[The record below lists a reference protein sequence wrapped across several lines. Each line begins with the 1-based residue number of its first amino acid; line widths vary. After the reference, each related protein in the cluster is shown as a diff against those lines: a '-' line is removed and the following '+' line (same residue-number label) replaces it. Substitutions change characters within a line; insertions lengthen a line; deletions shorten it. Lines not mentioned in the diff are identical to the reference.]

1 MIKIPDIGQIRA
13 ADQYTITHEPVSSAD
28 LMERAA
34 GLCFEWIR
42 EKIPD
47 TKQSFVVFA
56 GSGNNGGDGLVIA
69 RMLHD
74 SGYSVDVNLIHLS
87 DKLSPDC
94 KQNLERLK
102 KILKINIVAKAGE
115 IPVFSSDSIIIDA
128 LLGSGIS
135 RAPEGIAL
143 NVIEKINASE
153 NMVFSIDLPSGMLA
167 DESSQNHSEKIVKAG
182 ITLTIGAPK
191 LALFMPE
198 NGIYCGEWT
207 LIPIG
212 LHEDFM
218 HQLPTKYF
226 YLQPSDFYNAF
237 PLRKTFSHK
246 GTFGH
251 ALLIAGSKGK
261 TGAAVLAAKACLRS
275 GCGLT
280 TVHCPADSLNIIQ
293 TSAPEAM
300 STIDANPD
308 FISGIPD
315 LSPFT
320 AIAFG
325 PGCGQN
331 KATATA
337 LKLLIQESK
346 VPLLIDA
353 DGLNMLADN
362 KTWLAF
368 LPENT
373 ILTPHP
379 GEFNRLFGESKNDF
393 ERLQKAIESAA
404 KYKCIIVLKG
414 AYTAVISPNGQV
426 FFNCSGNP
434 GMAKGGSGD
443 LLTGLIAG
451 FLARGIP
458 ALNAALT
465 GVYLHGL
472 AGDLAAEAL
481 TQEAMNAGD
490 LIAYLPKAWAR
501 ILQNQE

>member
-13 ADQYTITHEPVSSAD
+13 ADQYTIANEPVSSAN

-34 GLCFEWIR
+34 RLCFEWIR
-42 EKIPD
+42 KNIPD
-47 TKQSFVVFA
+47 TKQKFVVFA

-74 SGYSVDVNLIHLS
+74 SGYSVSISLIHLS

-94 KQNLERLK
+94 KLNFDKLQKNLK
-102 KILKINIVAKAGE
+102 VNIVDKTVD
-115 IPVFSSDSIIIDA
+115 IPTFSSDSIIIDA

-135 RAPEGIAL
+135 RAPEGIVL
-143 NVIEKINASE
+143 NVIETINTSE
-153 NMVFSIDLPSGMLA
+153 NTVIAIDLPSGLFA
-167 DESSQNHSEKIVKAG
+167 DESSQNHSDKIVKAD

-198 NGIYCGEWT
+198 NGIYCGKWT

-218 HQLPTKYF
+218 QKLPVKYF
-226 YLQPSDFYNAF
+226 YLQASDFYNSF
-237 PLRKTFSHK
+237 PVRKTFSHK

-251 ALLIAGSKGK
+251 ALIMAGSKGK

-280 TVHCPADSLNIIQ
+280 TVHCPADSLKIIQ
-293 TSAPEAM
+293 TAATEAM
-300 STIDANPD
+300 STIDENLD
-308 FISGIPD
+308 YISMIPD
-315 LSPFT
+315 LSPFS

-331 KATATA
+331 KATATS

-346 VPLLIDA
+346 APLLIDA
-353 DGLNMLADN
+353 DGLNILSTN

-379 GEFNRLFGESKNDF
+379 GEFKRLFGESKNDF
-393 ERLQKAIESAA
+393 NRLEKAIELAV
-404 KYKCIIVLKG
+404 KYKFIIVLKG
-414 AYTAVISPNGQV
+414 AYTAIVSPIGQV

-443 LLTGLIAG
+443 VLTGLIAG
-451 FLARGIP
+451 LLARGIP
-458 ALNAALT
+458 ALNAALI

-472 AGDLAAEAL
+472 AGDIAAEIL

-490 LIAYLPKAWAR
+490 LISSLPKAWAK
-501 ILQNQE
+501 IL

>member
-1 MIKIPDIGQIRA
+1 MIKVLDIKTIRE
-13 ADQYTITHEPVSSAD
+13 ADQYTIEHEPVSSLD
-28 LMERAA
+28 LMERAG
-34 GLCFEWIR
+34 GLCFEWIK
-42 EKIPD
+42 EKFPD
-47 TKQSFVVFA
+47 TKQHFIVLA

-74 SGYSVDVNLIHLS
+74 SGYTVDVSLIYLS

-94 KQNLERLK
+94 KRNLDRLK
-102 KILKINIVAKAGE
+102 KKLKVNVVEKAEDIPALPAESIV
-115 IPVFSSDSIIIDA
+115 IDA
-128 LLGSGIS
+128 LLGSGIN
-135 RAPEGIAL
+135 RAPEGIVL
-143 NVIEKINASE
+143 NVIERINTSA
-153 NMVFSIDLPSGMLA
+153 NTVISIDLPSGLFA
-167 DESSQNHSEKIVKAG
+167 DASSHNHSKKVVQADF
-182 ITLTIGAPK
+182 TLTIGAPK

-198 NGIYCGEWT
+198 NGIYSGEWH
-207 LIPIG
+207 LVRIG
-212 LHEDFM
+212 LHEEFM
-218 HQLPTKYF
+218 QQAPSKYF
-226 YLQPSDFYNAF
+226 YLQPADFYGIIS
-237 PLRKTFSHK
+237 PRKTFSHK
-246 GTFGH
+246 GTYGH
-251 ALLIAGSKGK
+251 ALIMAGSKGK
-261 TGAAVLAAKACLRS
+261 TGAAVLAALACLRS

-280 TVHCPADSLNIIQ
+280 TVHCPSDSLKIIQ
-293 TSAPEAM
+293 TTAPEAM
-300 STIDANPD
+300 ATFDKNTD
-308 FISGIPD
+308 CISELPD
-315 LSPFT
+315 LSPFS

-353 DGLNMLADN
+353 DGLNILAAN
-362 KTWLAF
+362 KTWLGF

-393 ERLQKAIESAA
+393 ERLQKAIGSAA

-414 AYTAVISPNGQV
+414 AYTAIISPSGQV

-443 LLTGLIAG
+443 VLTGLISG
-451 FLARGIP
+451 LVARGIS

-472 AGDLAAEAL
+472 AGDLAADSL

-490 LIAYLPKAWAR
+490 LIGFLPKAWAQ

>member
-1 MIKIPDIGQIRA
+1 MIKIPDIAQIRE
-13 ADQYTITHEPVSSAD
+13 ADRYTIAHEPISSAN

-47 TKQSFVVFA
+47 TKQKFVVFA

-74 SGYSVDVNLIHLS
+74 SGYSVDVSLIHLS
-87 DKLSPDC
+87 DNLSPDC
-94 KQNLERLK
+94 KLNLDRLK
-102 KILKINIVAKAGE
+102 KKLKVNIIENAGD
-115 IPVFSSDSIIIDA
+115 IPGFSSDSIIIDA

-135 RAPEGIAL
+135 RAPEGISL
-143 NVIEKINASE
+143 SVIKKINTVK
-153 NMVFSIDLPSGMLA
+153 NTVISIDLPSGLLS
-167 DESSQNHSEKIVKAG
+167 DESSTNHSGKIVKATV
-182 ITLTIGAPK
+182 TLTIGAPK

-198 NGIYCGEWT
+198 NGTYCGDWT

-212 LHEDFM
+212 LHEDFIQ
-218 HQLPTKYF
+218 QLPTKYF
-226 YLQPSDFYNAF
+226 FLQPSDFYNTF
-237 PLRKTFSHK
+237 PARKTFSHK
-246 GTFGH
+246 GTYGH
-251 ALLIAGSKGK
+251 ALIMAGSKEK
-261 TGAAVLAAKACLRS
+261 TGAAVLAARACLRS

-293 TSAPEAM
+293 TAAPEAM
-300 STIDANPD
+300 STIDENQD
-308 FISGIPD
+308 CISGIPD
-315 LSPFT
+315 LSPFS

-331 KATATA
+331 KATASA

-353 DGLNMLADN
+353 DGLNILAAN

-368 LPENT
+368 LPQNT

-393 ERLQKAIESAA
+393 DRLQKAIESAI
-404 KYKCIIVLKG
+404 KLKCIIVLKG
-414 AYTAVISPNGQV
+414 AYTAIVAPDGQV

-443 LLTGLIAG
+443 VLTGLISG
-451 FLARGIP
+451 LLARGIT
-458 ALNAALT
+458 ALNAALA

-472 AGDLAAEAL
+472 AGDMAAGSL

-490 LIAYLPKAWAR
+490 LIAFLPNAWSR
-501 ILQNQE
+501 ILPEQK

>member
-1 MIKIPDIGQIRA
+1 MIKVLDIKTIRE
-13 ADQYTITHEPVSSAD
+13 ADQYTIEHEPVSSLD
-28 LMERAA
+28 LMERAG
-34 GLCFEWIR
+34 GLCFEWIK
-42 EKIPD
+42 EKFPD
-47 TKQSFVVFA
+47 TKQHFIVLA

-74 SGYSVDVNLIHLS
+74 SGYSVAVNLVHLS

-94 KQNLERLK
+94 KLNLDRLK
-102 KILKINIVAKAGE
+102 KKLKVNIIEKDE
-115 IPVFSSDSIIIDA
+115 DIPAFSTGSIIIDA

-135 RAPEGIAL
+135 RAPEGIVL
-143 NVIEKINASE
+143 SVIEKINTS
-153 NMVFSIDLPSGMLA
+153 NNTVISIDLPSGLLA
-167 DESSQNHSEKIVKAG
+167 DESSCKHSEKIVKATV
-182 ITLTIGAPK
+182 TLTIGAPK

-198 NGIYCGEWT
+198 NGIYSGEWH
-207 LIPIG
+207 LVPIG
-212 LHEDFM
+212 LHEKFM
-218 HQLPTKYF
+218 QEAPAKYF
-226 YLQPSDFYNAF
+226 YLQPSDFCNTF
-237 PLRKTFSHK
+237 PSRKTFSHK
-246 GTFGH
+246 GTYGH
-251 ALLIAGSKGK
+251 ALIMAGSKGK
-261 TGAAVLAAKACLRS
+261 TGAAVLAARASLRS

-280 TVHCPADSLNIIQ
+280 SIHCPSDSLNIIQ
-293 TSAPEAM
+293 TAAPEAM
-300 STIDANPD
+300 STIDKNAD
-308 FISGIPD
+308 CISEIPD

-331 KATATA
+331 KATAAA

-353 DGLNMLADN
+353 DGLNILAAN

-414 AYTAVISPNGQV
+414 AYTAIISPSGQV
-426 FFNCSGNP
+426 FLNCSGNP
-434 GMAKGGSGD
+434 GMGKGGSGD
-443 LLTGLIAG
+443 VLTGLISG
-451 FLARGIP
+451 LVARGIS

-472 AGDLAAEAL
+472 AGDIAAETL

-490 LIAYLPKAWAR
+490 LIGFLPKAWNQ
-501 ILQNQE
+501 ILQEQP